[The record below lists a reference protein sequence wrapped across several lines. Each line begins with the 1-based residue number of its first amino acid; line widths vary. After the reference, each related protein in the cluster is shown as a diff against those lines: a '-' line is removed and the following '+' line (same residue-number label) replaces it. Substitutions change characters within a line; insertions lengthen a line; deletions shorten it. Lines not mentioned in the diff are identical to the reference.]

1 MAIIQAA
8 IHMSVS
14 KMMSSRKG
22 GFLLGTIV
30 YGFFMFYFIS
40 TFILFLGYHVDDNQ
54 ELFALSTT
62 HLVAGFWPVF
72 PTATR

>member
-1 MAIIQAA
+1 MILKHWKFRDLLWDALALAIIQAA

-14 KMMSSRKG
+14 KMMSARK
-22 GFLLGTIV
+22 
-30 YGFFMFYFIS
+30 
-40 TFILFLGYHVDDNQ
+40 GYHVDDNQ
-54 ELFALSTT
+54 ELFALSGT